1 MSSVIDEVLVD
12 HLRGILVARLIT
24 DCVWI

>member
-24 DCVWI
+24 DCV